1 MLKKTLSLF
10 TIAALCLN
18 YAVTEGA
25 KEAPKK
31 GHDHKH
37 DHKHGHDHQHK
48 PAIKGAEP
56 GKWTQD
62 YDAALK
68 VAAEKNLPLM
78 LNFTGSDWCGWCKI
92 MDKNVFAD
100 QKVWG
105 AYAKDNLMLVTL
117 DFPKDKTIVPEKW
130 VARNKELQAKFGVRG
145 YPSYVVLD
153 NDGKTKL
160 GQLGAS
166 REATPKSF
174 IQQTKAALRFS
185 KNAIDAFT
193 KSLSEEKAGAYKALL
208 AAHKQAKKDLTDWIA
223 TRPQRNE
230 ENNAKFKKFQEN
242 IASSMAKIESF
253 K

>member
-1 MLKKTLSLF
+1 MFQKSLSIL
-10 TIAALCLN
+10 ALGALCACG
-18 YAVTEGA
+18 YAA
-25 KEAPKK
+25 KEEKA
-31 GHDHKH
+31 D
-37 DHKHGHDHQHK
+37 HK
-48 PAIKGAEP
+48 PAIEGAEP

-117 DFPKDKTIVPEKW
+117 DFPKDKTIVPKKW

-153 NDGKTKL
+153 NDGETKL

-174 IQQTKAALRFS
+174 TQQTKGVLRFS

-193 KSLSEEKAGAYKALL
+193 KSLSEEKAKEYKGLLSAHKKAKKALG
-208 AAHKQAKKDLTDWIA
+208 DWLE
-223 TRPQRNE
+223 TRPQRNDD
-230 ENNAKFKKFQEN
+230 NLAKFKKFNED